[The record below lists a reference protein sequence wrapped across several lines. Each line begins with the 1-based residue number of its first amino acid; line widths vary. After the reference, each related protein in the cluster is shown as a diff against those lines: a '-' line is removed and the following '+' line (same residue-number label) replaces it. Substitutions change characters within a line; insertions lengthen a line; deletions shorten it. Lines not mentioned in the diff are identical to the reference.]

1 MPIIHFQSNRLTAK
15 RYDNQI
21 KKKNIVFRNPSI
33 TALDAKMVPLD
44 HVLTNLFQLIA
55 ANGATIKLR
64 ENQG

>member
-1 MPIIHFQSNRLTAK
+1 MIIKL
-15 RYDNQI
+15 

-55 ANGATIKLR
+55 ANGATIKLGKIKGKHTVDR
-64 ENQG
+64 DRKSVV